1 MQPSSSIND
10 YIQFKDEVLKNIRL
24 LENKFTSDFN
34 SKFSKINGNFD
45 LLEAK
50 INNFI
55 LNNNTILEQ
64 VSKQNVNVEKII
76 ELKFFKEKA
85 EQTLINHEIK
95 IKNILTDIEKMK
107 YKYDKVINDSLII
120 PGWVGP
126 GGTYKN
132 FSAFILNLLD
142 EFKKIRNDAEQ
153 TRNKLDCSINSALN
167 AINNSFFQ
175 FQKKENEKN
184 QLLIERKYT
193 ELNSKILEIQTE
205 FNKNQCKIEQK
216 IDSLQNNDNNDDI
229 NKKIM
234 NVIEEFD
241 TLKTIY
247 NDWDFKIK
255 NYKQNKNMIDTLNS
269 RNSKKSSNINPKL
282 INSRKKSLPSS
293 LKNIML
299 NNNNSNDNQSKI
311 SSINNNNNVN
321 QLKNNIYSSK
331 NISNEISIIKKNSIS
346 SNKNN
351 QLNNCDNND
360 NNNSKQDDIY
370 LFNNRNKYRLSL
382 NEREKKIK
390 GMSIEESNNFN
401 NTNFS
406 VDKKKNSDKGLYK
419 KNFMP
424 IKKKIIYKST
434 NNIDGYNN
442 KKLLFNLSIHKKDNM
457 TQSYKIDN
465 NQEKRI
471 LKSISQN
478 ILLPTDEEKNNILS
492 KTCKNSFFNKSYNNT
507 IKDNNS
513 QSNLHSMK
521 IQMTV
526 NEEQRL
532 IMKKI
537 REYYNNKKD
546 IMQRKINQNVVEC
559 NVVNLNEIKDPI
571 ENNRIKYSSAKSTLF
586 NSSKSKSK
594 ISDCRNNLR
603 EMTLKIN
610 PYFGKTN
617 CRYYS
622 RKESMNNTKIMSNKI

>member
-10 YIQFKDEVLKNIRL
+10 YIQFKDEILKKIRL

-45 LLEAK
+45 LIEAK

-76 ELKFFKEKA
+76 ELNFFKEKA

-107 YKYDKVINDSLII
+107 YKYDKIINDSLII

-153 TRNKLDCSINSALN
+153 TRNKLDSSINSALN

-184 QLLIERKYT
+184 RDIQLLIERKYT
-193 ELNSKILEIQTE
+193 EFNDKILEIQAD
-205 FNKNQCKIEQK
+205 FNENLCKIEKQ

-241 TLKTIY
+241 ILKTIY
-247 NDWDFKIK
+247 NDWDIKIK
-255 NYKQNKNMIDTLNS
+255 NYKQNKNMIDILNS
-269 RNSKKSSNINPKL
+269 RNSKKSNNNNPKL
-282 INSRKKSLPSS
+282 INSRKNSLHSS

-299 NNNNSNDNQSKI
+299 NNNNN
-311 SSINNNNNVN
+311 INNNNNVN
-321 QLKNNIYSSK
+321 LLKNYIYSSK
-331 NISNEISIIKKNSIS
+331 NISNEISIIKKDSIS
-346 SNKNN
+346 SNKIN
-351 QLNNCDNND
+351 QLNNYDNKDDNNL
-360 NNNSKQDDIY
+360 KQDDIY

-382 NEREKKIK
+382 NDKEKKLK
-390 GMSIEESNNFN
+390 GMSIEESNKFN

-406 VDKKKNSDKGLYK
+406 MDKKKNSDKGLNK

-434 NNIDGYNN
+434 NNIDCYNN

-465 NQEKRI
+465 NKDKKL

-478 ILLPTDEEKNNILS
+478 ILPTDEEKNSIFS
-492 KTCKNSFFNKSYNNT
+492 KTCKNSFFNKSDNNI

-526 NEEQRL
+526 NEEQRQ

-546 IMQRKINQNVVEC
+546 IMQRKISENIVEC

-594 ISDCRNNLR
+594 ISDCRNNLK
-603 EMTLKIN
+603 EMSLKIN

-622 RKESMNNTKIMSNKI
+622 RKESMNNTKIMRNKI